1 MDPLRVTNSVT
12 IPAEDLSWS
21 AARSGGPGGQNVNK
35 VASKVDLRFDL
46 VGTRV
51 LAPEAKDRLRAL
63 PGVRLDAE
71 GRVLIV
77 SQESRDQGAN
87 LEAARER
94 LADLV
99 RRALVR
105 PKRRRATKPTRASK
119 RRRIDDKRRTS
130 EKKRGRGRVRGD
142 E

>member
-1 MDPLRVTNSVT
+1 MTSTVT

-99 RRALVR
+99 RRALIR